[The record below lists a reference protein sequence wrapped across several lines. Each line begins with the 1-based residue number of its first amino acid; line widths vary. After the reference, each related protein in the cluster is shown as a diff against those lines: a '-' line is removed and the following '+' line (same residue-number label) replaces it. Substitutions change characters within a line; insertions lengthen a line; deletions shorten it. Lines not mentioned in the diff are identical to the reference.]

1 MTLEIQETKSN
12 KGMSSQEILDCFK
25 GIGQTEIP
33 TRDMVVKSKKAQKEP
48 KKRHI
53 KRMIVPYQ
61 RKKPSQSYL
70 CNLNPR
76 IDKAQAIWSNTWAHE
91 RGDLLRSVG
100 VKDNQMIVDLA
111 NDVNVPE
118 CIVNHYISK

>member
-1 MTLEIQETKSN
+1 MTLELEETKKGLN
-12 KGMSSQEILDCFK
+12 KQEILDCFK

-33 TRDMVVKSKKAQKEP
+33 LREQVLRSKKAQKESKP
-48 KKRHI
+48 KHI
-53 KRMIVPYQ
+53 KRLIVPYT

-76 IDKAQAIWSNTWAHE
+76 ITKAQQLWSNTWAHE

-100 VKDNQMIVDLA
+100 VEDQQTIIELA
-111 NDVNVPE
+111 QQQQVPDA
-118 CIVNHYISK
+118 IVNHYISK